1 MALRIRCKCGKAL
14 KISSS
19 LAGRKLLCPHCK
31 NPFRITAEKFKA
43 AEAAA
48 KRKAAAK
55 RGAPDRPRPPAATSP
70 EPARLDIQPT
80 SLDAYVQPANP
91 GADWQPAGRDP
102 AAEFQFAHSG
112 VLDDQT
118 TDLLHP
124 NGSAGPPVAVPVGTP
139 EPAAVGYAGEPSKRE
154 SYSQNVAGDA
164 IQGPQRS
171 FWADAFG
178 AFVYPAMNKENAV
191 TFGVIALVV
200 LLPTLLT
207 ALITPFG
214 FLGFPLAVLAFLVNI
229 LVSLWI
235 LALYLS
241 VVLDTAAGS
250 DVLPTFRMDNGI
262 IDDVLVPAFK
272 FIGALLIVFLPGILL
287 SMFLGFGVVPSSLS
301 FLVPVW
307 LVVGAFL
314 IPMSLI
320 LFSFSAQSMLLRPDL
335 VFLTIIRTIL
345 PYLSVW
351 LMLCLVLTARLAATS
366 SAFLLKVGLGQIIPN
381 LAELGV
387 VGSIV
392 LQVIEIYLMLVS
404 MRIVGLY
411 YLHFKKRFA
420 IVME

>member
-14 KISSS
+14 KISSK
-19 LAGRKLLCPHCK
+19 LAGKKLLCPHCK

-48 KRKAAAK
+48 KRRAAAK
-55 RGAPDRPRPPAATSP
+55 RGAPHRPRPPAAPP
-70 EPARLDIQPT
+70 EPVRLDIQPT
-80 SLDAYVQPANP
+80 SLDAYVQPANLD
-91 GADWQPAGRDP
+91 AAWQPAGRDP
-102 AAEFQFAHSG
+102 ATDFQFAHSG

-124 NGSAGPPVAVPVGTP
+124 EGSIGPPVAVPVGPP
-139 EPAAVGYAGEPSKRE
+139 EPAAVGYAGEASKRE
-154 SYSQNVAGDA
+154 SYRQNVGGDA
-164 IQGPQRS
+164 IQAPQRG

-178 AFVYPAMNKENAV
+178 AFVFPVMNKENAV
-191 TFGVIALVV
+191 TFGIIALVV
-200 LLPTLLT
+200 SLPTLLT
-207 ALITPFG
+207 ALIAPLG
-214 FLGFPLAVLAFLVNI
+214 FIGFPLAVLAFLI
-229 LVSLWI
+229 GFLVFFWV

-250 DVLPTFRMDNGI
+250 DDLPTFRMDNGI
-262 IDDVLVPAFK
+262 IEDVLVPAFK
-272 FIGALLIVFLPGILL
+272 FVGALLIVFLPGILL
-287 SMFLGFGVVPSSLS
+287 SMFLAFGAVPGWLG

-307 LVVGAFL
+307 LVVGAFF

-351 LMLCLVLTARLAATS
+351 LMLLLVLTARMAATS
-366 SAFLLKVGLGQIIPN
+366 SALLAKVGLGQIIPD
-381 LAELGV
+381 LTELGV
-387 VGSIV
+387 VGGLV
-392 LQVIEIYLMLVS
+392 LQAIETYLMIVS